1 MRHTIT
7 LKFNGNR
14 PFNKTYGFLNENSVG
29 SSTKMTT
36 SQKLIIILS
45 KLIKTL

>member
-1 MRHTIT
+1 MEIVLFGLT
-7 LKFNGNR
+7 LAFI
-14 PFNKTYGFLNENSVG
+14 KTYGFLNENSVG